1 MIVRVSNEDDFG
13 KSRYFGEKYKSET
26 RRSATNYSQIWS
38 TAQWVQIEIIY
49 CASKIDLEF
58 GDT

>member
-1 MIVRVSNEDDFG
+1 MIVRVSNGDDFG

-26 RRSATNYSQIWS
+26 RRDKLYSQIWP

-49 CASKIDLEF
+49 CASKIDDLEF